1 VTNFSRPWYSSR
13 RFGALIAV
21 PKQVGHRSQVTSFPG
36 GEPCR
41 LPVRSDRGG
50 RKALRLV
57 TVLPVLLGALL
68 GPVAQASSP
77 VRMGVSS
84 RIANQE
90 SVPTTS
96 EQVTSTPAPPTTQNF
111 STTNPDVV
119 GLPSGSDYL
128 KIGLDFI
135 ERFSYAVPSI
145 NWKQIRQSSE
155 ARVANSTSVAD
166 VHAVLIDVVKKLGD
180 HHSSFTRPPD
190 AVKQTAGKYNGY
202 GFLAVLPSRLVITV
216 VAGSP
221 SSKAGLRVG
230 DRIDLL
236 NGKAITQKG
245 DSISVPRDKNGN
257 FPSQIVLTVTRKGVK
272 RPLNLDIKLG
282 EVTLVSVPK
291 AESNPAL
298 PFDSNVGYLDVP
310 GIVGDAAAQ
319 QLYATQLHEA
329 IRSVDTTPRCG
340 WVVDLRKNR
349 GGYIYAMLAGL
360 GPIIGEGLIGGERDG
375 SGKIREWRYQA
386 GAAVI
391 AGSPA
396 VKAENPYS
404 TKIGTPAVA
413 VLTSRLTA
421 SAAEASAIA
430 FRGRPAT
437 RSFGE
442 PTLGIPTFNSRRQ
455 MPDGAFLDVMS
466 AVDVDRTGT
475 AYASSVAPDEVI
487 RNDWN
492 AFATAADP
500 VLAAATKWLEQQ
512 PACTA

>member
-1 VTNFSRPWYSSR
+1 M
-13 RFGALIAV
+13 IDD
-21 PKQVGHRSQVTSFPG
+21 PKQLGHRSTTTLLRDGQPHNS
-36 GEPCR
+36 
-41 LPVRSDRGG
+41 PVHFNRGG
-50 RKALRLV
+50 RRAQRLV
-57 TVLPVLLGALL
+57 LALPILLGALV
-68 GPVAQASSP
+68 GSNAQASP
-77 VRMGVSS
+77 LVSVS
-84 RIANQE
+84 VSGRIAIQE
-90 SVPTTS
+90 SVPTTA
-96 EQVTSTPAPPTTQNF
+96 EPVTSTPAPPTTQNF
-111 STTNPDVV
+111 STTNPDVA
-119 GLPSGSDYL
+119 GLPSGPDYL

-135 ERFSYAVPSI
+135 ERFSYAAPSM
-145 NWKQIRQSSE
+145 NWKQIRQSAE
-155 ARVANSTSVAD
+155 ARVVNSTAITD
-166 VHAVLIDVVKKLGD
+166 VHQVLIDVVKKLGD
-180 HHSSFTRPPD
+180 HHSSFTRPPE
-190 AVKQTAGKYNGY
+190 AVKQTAGKYNGF

-216 VAGSP
+216 VTGSP
-221 SSKAGLRVG
+221 AAKAGLRVG
-230 DRIDLL
+230 DRIDRL
-236 NGKAITQKG
+236 NGKTITQTG

-257 FPSQIVLTVTRKGVK
+257 FPSQILLTVTRKGVK
-272 RPLNLDIKLG
+272 RPLNLEIKLG

-329 IRSVDTTPRCG
+329 IRSVDATPRCG

-386 GAAVI
+386 GAAVV

-430 FRGRPAT
+430 FRGRPST

-466 AVDVDRTGT
+466 AVDVDRSGT
-475 AYASSVAPDEVI
+475 VYASSVAPDEVI